1 MRTRINILTKALFLL
16 MGVSL
21 VALCPQLA
29 NAQHRSGSNEVYT
42 GNIFYFGGTRGTITT
57 NFTLKIDS
65 LTPDGE
71 VQQILNDLQRGG
83 QDALMKT
90 ISKDKRGTIQ
100 IGNGL
105 GHDINAVWVSEDEE
119 GRKITILFE
128 RWLNFGELRRGARSV
143 DYPFT
148 YIELF
153 VDDKGKGDGTM
164 IPAARIRYKKGKT
177 IEVENFGIYPA
188 KLTNV
193 KRRG

>member
-1 MRTRINILTKALFLL
+1 
-16 MGVSL
+16 
-21 VALCPQLA
+21 
-29 NAQHRSGSNEVYT
+29 
-42 GNIFYFGGTRGTITT
+42 
-57 NFTLKIDS
+57 
-65 LTPDGE
+65 
-71 VQQILNDLQRGG
+71 
-83 QDALMKT
+83 MKS
-90 ISKDKRGTIQ
+90 ISKNKRGTIQ